1 MKRLAIAALVIMA
14 SLSIAGC
21 STTAVTTPD
30 GTEGTMMGVVN
41 IWTDQETGVEYV
53 IAQYGQGI
61 DVCPRYNQDGSI
73 KVVDK

>member
-1 MKRLAIAALVIMA
+1 MKRLAIVALALMA

-30 GTEGTMMGVVN
+30 GTETTTIAKVK

-53 IAQYGQGI
+53 LAQYGQGI
-61 DVCPRYNQDGSI
+61 GVCPRYNPDGSI
-73 KVVDK
+73 RVVDE